1 MLWYVLTR
9 NTDLRGH
16 WWRWWWRWRWWWW
29 WWQRERKEEEEAEP
43 TLLGWA
49 NWTSHLHFSFTHHSH
64 FRFSRTFTF
73 LTFYMYSYISTF
85 TLLSCCFTL
94 TFCFPSPTFISLSWK
109 GVFFILSLF
118 PCLFSGL
125 SQCVPLP
132 LCAVS
137 WPCFLCRNTAPW
149 LITLWMK
156 GHVCLQTNN
165 TTLSVKWRRVYL
177 LHTVYTYH
185 SIYTL

>member
-1 MLWYVLTR
+1 MVCVNKEHWPEGTLMTMMMMTMMMMMVTKR
-9 NTDLRGH
+9 EKRVRG
-16 WWRWWWRWRWWWW
+16 
-29 WWQRERKEEEEAEP
+29 
-43 TLLGWA
+43 GWDH
-49 NWTSHLHFSFTHHSH
+49 SSRLSKLDISPSFFFHPPLSLS
-64 FRFSRTFTF
+64 FQFSRTFTF

-94 TFCFPSPTFISLSWK
+94 AFCFPSPTFISLSWK